1 MAHIPAITPGRF
13 NRPNIFC
20 CAEVDSPGKEGSAF
34 NTQIVQ
40 TTPITA
46 ITSAIDTA
54 PKMTDSALGTT
65 RIGTSRMV
73 SDADIAQKPPSAS
86 PRQARPT
93 RSKEKLLAKETSRQ
107 ETVSRTE
114 NRITT

>member
-1 MAHIPAITPGRF
+1 
-13 NRPNIFC
+13 
-20 CAEVDSPGKEGSAF
+20 
-34 NTQIVQ
+34 
-40 TTPITA
+40 
-46 ITSAIDTA
+46 
-54 PKMTDSALGTT
+54 MTDSALGTT